1 MAHMQKLKLCQV
13 APLHRHNTREM
24 QATRERENVD
34 ETRTHLN
41 YCVGEEGKES
51 WQDHIHDCIELHN
64 SHGRNIRSDAVVAVS
79 WVITCPKNFP
89 QERQRAFFTA
99 CYLFLAERYG
109 LGHLDRGYVHL
120 DETQAHMHTQID
132 AYNDKTG
139 RLQARDL
146 FTRADLKTFH
156 SDLEAFLC
164 QELHMERVGV
174 TLTQEE
180 RTEREMDY
188 TDMPTFQAVLDE
200 KKELQVKL
208 TSFKQPLPKKRKS
221 VRERLKQ
228 RKEASTEREELE
240 SEIASLEQDVTSL
253 QSKKESLNE
262 TAESLNK
269 EIASL
274 KQSAISLPKELSQLQ
289 KQLSELE
296 SA

>member
-41 YCVGEEGKES
+41 FTVGKEGEES
-51 WQDHIHDCIELHN
+51 WQDHIHTCIELHN

-79 WVITCPKNFP
+79 WVITCPKDFP

-99 CYLFLAERYG
+99 CYLFLAQRYG

-139 RLQARDL
+139 RLQVGEI
-146 FTRADLKTFH
+146 FNRADLKTFH
-156 SDLEAFLC
+156 RDLEAFLC

-208 TSFKQPLPKKRKS
+208 TNFEQPLPKKKKS

-240 SEIASLEQDVTSL
+240 SEIASLERDVTSL

-262 TAESLNK
+262 TAESLQK

-274 KQSAISLPKELSQLQ
+274 KQFEISLPKELGQLQ